1 MMIYFDMDGVIADF
15 EKGIQE
21 KYGKPFSKM
30 HPGKFWNQQVGTDKV
45 FLNLPSLPKGLE
57 LLRAVIATK
66 APVSILTSTGGGKY
80 HYTIAREKLTWL
92 ERHEI
97 KIPVCFC
104 LNTVSKASFSLP
116 DTILLDDRDSVVTK
130 FNEGR
135 GTAYRFPDEIEQ
147 FRTAVFGDNRDQGA
161 T

>member
-1 MMIYFDMDGVIADF
+1 
-15 EKGIQE
+15 
-21 KYGKPFSKM
+21 M
-30 HPGKFWNQQVGTDKV
+30 HPGKFWNQQVGTDKD

-66 APVSILTSTGGGKY
+66 VPVSILTSTGGGKY
-80 HYTIAREKLTWL
+80 HYTIAQEKLAWL

-104 LNTVSKASFSLP
+104 LNTACMASFSLP
-116 DTILLDDRDSVVTK
+116 DTILLDDRDRVVTK

-135 GTAYRFPDEIEQ
+135 GTACRFPNEIEQ
-147 FRTAVFGDNRDQGA
+147 FRRTVWRDNHDQGA

>member
-15 EKGIQE
+15 QKGIQE
-21 KYGKPFSKM
+21 KYGEPFSKM
-30 HPGKFWNQQVGTDKV
+30 HPGKFWSQQVGKDKIY
-45 FLNLPSLPKGLE
+45 LNLPALPKGLE
-57 LLRAVIATK
+57 LLRGVIATK

-80 HYTIAREKLTWL
+80 HYTIAQEKLAWL
-92 ERHEI
+92 EQHEI

-104 LNTVSKASFSLP
+104 LNTASKASFSLRG
-116 DTILLDDRDSVVTK
+116 TVLLDDRDSVVAK
-130 FNEGR
+130 FNEGG

-147 FRTAVFGDNRDQGA
+147 FRTTVFGDNQDQGA